1 MKRRLSLFI
10 LVAVTTLP
18 LTVSVFVPQRM
29 HAASPQTDQF
39 PLSLRRDAP
48 PDTTNY
54 SRPAIAEDRAP
65 KGQKAI
71 PGVLTPTLFVRDA
84 VVNNTNPNL
93 QNTDVAGDS
102 EPSIAI
108 NPLNTNQISMTAFS
122 GSWNSAPIWNS
133 SDGGNTWSKQNTIPR
148 PPNAGGTNGQCPC
161 DQDID
166 YMRGNLLEGTFLSFG
181 PTDVYTGITSD
192 PTNIAAWNWKTTAGT
207 ADKSNSVGAGNT
219 DQPWTL
225 TNRDNAVAAQD
236 NIYVAYDDFSVGPIG
251 MRVAVSLGA
260 NPPNFTRDN
269 SSGTSGGP
277 AIINPGHRLAVDPR
291 NGWVYSLFQNSTATD
306 ASKSTVQ
313 YQLNRSTD
321 GGQTW
326 TLNGSGTGI
335 TVATAGSRQGI
346 DPGGCAGGTNNLFKF
361 GTVNALMGGVD
372 HAAVDPNNG
381 DVYYVYGNRDA
392 GTGNNRLSIIRL
404 TDNGAG
410 GLNIGAPNFV
420 TGQVQAALP
429 SVAVASNGVVGVLY
443 TQYDGVSGGFPSF
456 SAHLAM
462 SEDHG
467 VTFQD
472 FVLENFLSPATDNLA
487 CKQRVLGDYQQMKAV
502 GNTFYGV
509 FTGNGVPFGR
519 STSNLDPIFF
529 KVQAAC
535 SVACPANI
543 VQNNDPDQCGAVVNY
558 PAPVLTSC
566 AGTVNCAPASG
577 SFFPVGTTTV
587 TCTTAPE
594 GASCQFTIKV
604 NDSQLPTITCP
615 ASIAKFTDSGQFSAT
630 VNPGTPVAS
639 DNCSVAITGVRSD
652 GKALNAP
659 YPVGVTI
666 ITWTATDVGGNTAS
680 CGQSILVMIP
690 SGQRRKP

>member
-1 MKRRLSLFI
+1 M
-10 LVAVTTLP
+10 A
-18 LTVSVFVPQRM
+18 VFVPQRM
-29 HAASPQTDQF
+29 QAAPPQQIFQGDQA
-39 PLSLRRDAP
+39 PLSARRDAP

-54 SRPAIAEDRAP
+54 TRAAIAEDRAP
-65 KGQKAI
+65 KGQKAL
-71 PGVLTPTLFVRDA
+71 PNVLTPTLFVTDA
-84 VVNNTNPNL
+84 VVSNTNPAL

-122 GSWNSAPIWNS
+122 GGWGANAVIWNS
-133 SDGGNTWSKQNTIPR
+133 SDGGTTWSRQATIPR
-148 PPNAGGTNGQCPC
+148 PPNAPGTNGQCPC

-166 YMRGNLLEGTFLSFG
+166 YGRGNLLEGTFLSFN

-192 PTNIAAWNWKTTAGT
+192 PTNSASWNWKTTAGT
-207 ADKSNSVGAGNT
+207 ADKTNAVGAGNT

-225 TNRDNAVAAQD
+225 TNRDTAVAAQD
-236 NIYVAYDDFSVGPIG
+236 NIYVAYDNFAVNPIG
-251 MRVAVSLGA
+251 MRIAVSLGV

-269 SSGTSGGP
+269 QSGTSGGP
-277 AIINPGHRLAVDPR
+277 GIINPGHRLAVDPR
-291 NGWVYSLFQNSTATD
+291 NGWVYDLFQNSTGGSPSDWAAT
-306 ASKSTVQ
+306 
-313 YQLNRSTD
+313 YRLNRSTD

-335 TVATAGSRQGI
+335 QVAAANSTQGI
-346 DPGGCAGGTNNLFKF
+346 GPTTTFDVNGNCVAPQPNNLFKF
-361 GTVNALMGGVD
+361 GTVNALLGGVD

-381 DVYYVYGNRDA
+381 DVYYVYGNRDG
-392 GTGNNRLSIIRL
+392 GTGNNRISIIRL
-404 TDNGAG
+404 TDNGGG
-410 GLNIGAPNFV
+410 GLNIGASNFV

-462 SEDHG
+462 SENQG

-472 FVLENFLSPATDNLA
+472 FVLENFLSPSADNNN
-487 CKQRVLGDYQQMKAV
+487 CRQRVLGDYQQMKAV

-519 STSNLDPIFF
+519 TTSNLDPIFF

-543 VQNNDPDQCGAVVNY
+543 IQPNDPNQCGAVVTY

-566 AGTVNCAPASG
+566 AGTVTCAPASG

-604 NDSQLPTITCP
+604 NDTQFPTITCP
-615 ASIAKFTDSGQFSAT
+615 GSIARFTDSGQLGAT
-630 VNPGTPVAS
+630 VNPGTPVAL
-639 DNCSVAITGVRSD
+639 DNCSVSITSVRSD
-652 GKALNAP
+652 GKALNAL
-659 YPVGVTI
+659 YPVGVTVI
-666 ITWTATDVGGNTAS
+666 IWTATDVGGNKAS
-680 CGQSILVMIP
+680 CGQSIVVMVP
-690 SGQRRKP
+690 SGQQRKKIP